1 MTSEP
6 DPDGLVDVRI
16 STRFCASRVEH
27 WRRFHRQRARCPHHP
42 NGGCNAHHDEDHDPP
57 FPRLCHSCRRR
68 VRWRRRGCHRASPG
82 PTPSADINGTYALT
96 QVRTLG
102 HLSGGGSGLPV
113 DFVDGSGD
121 HLVFLSGTLIL
132 GADGTFDMK
141 VQVTFK
147 GNPSEL
153 TDYGTYSATSG
164 GITFGSQK
172 STPRLSTG
180 TVSGNQITAQ
190 SQFGGIPFEIDVVK

>member
-1 MTSEP
+1 
-6 DPDGLVDVRI
+6 LV
-16 STRFCASRVEH
+16 CAS
-27 WRRFHRQRARCPHHP
+27 
-42 NGGCNAHHDEDHDPP
+42 G
-57 FPRLCHSCRRR
+57 S
-68 VRWRRRGCHRASPG
+68 
-82 PTPSADINGTYALT
+82 SA
-96 QVRTLG
+96 
-102 HLSGGGSGLPV
+102 SGLPV

-121 HLVFLSGTLIL
+121 HLVFLSGTLAL

-153 TDYGTYSATSG
+153 TDYGTYSVTSG
-164 GITFGSQK
+164 SITFSSQK

-190 SQFGGIPFEIDVVK
+190 SQFGSIPFEIDVVK

>member
-1 MTSEP
+1 MRGTIRTTTRLLLGLAILGAAACGGGGGDATAPSP
-6 DPDGLVDVRI
+6 D
-16 STRFCASRVEH
+16 
-27 WRRFHRQRARCPHHP
+27 
-42 NGGCNAHHDEDHDPP
+42 
-57 FPRLCHSCRRR
+57 
-68 VRWRRRGCHRASPG
+68 
-82 PTPSADINGTYALT
+82 PTPSGDISGAYTLA

-121 HLVFLSGTLIL
+121 HLVFLSGTLTL

-153 TDYGTYSATSG
+153 TDYGTYSASSG
-164 GITFGSQK
+164 SISFSSQK

>member
-1 MTSEP
+1 MRTTIRTTTRLFLGLAVLAAAACGGGGDATAPSP
-6 DPDGLVDVRI
+6 DP
-16 STRFCASRVEH
+16 A
-27 WRRFHRQRARCPHHP
+27 
-42 NGGCNAHHDEDHDPP
+42 
-57 FPRLCHSCRRR
+57 
-68 VRWRRRGCHRASPG
+68 
-82 PTPSADINGTYALT
+82 PSGDINGTYALA

-121 HLVFLSGTLIL
+121 HLVFVSGTLTL
-132 GADGTFDMK
+132 AADGTFDMK

-153 TDYGTYSATSG
+153 TDYGTYAVASG
-164 GITFGSQK
+164 SITFSSQK

-180 TVSGNQITAQ
+180 TVSGNTITAQ
-190 SQFGGIPFEIDVVK
+190 SQFGSIPFEIDVVK